1 MPFGAVSALCLMAI
15 GSTANAAA
23 CISLGSPNAGGI
35 PAEGCSIGGTES
47 NFTNL
52 TDSASDAAILW
63 SGTTHT
69 VPDNIN
75 DDEDHVAAALDHIFN
90 QFVDVERLVRL
101 DSGLSGGDL
110 TITPTNGS
118 PMLGGFT
125 TFNWEYSGLETLSLL
140 TMKAGTAVIILDI
153 EGLTSGSGANTLIF
167 NNPGTEALKIS
178 HVSIWTGPLPDGP
191 PGGPN
196 PTDADEPAAIALAAA
211 GLLGVA
217 WMRRRR
223 SAK

>member
-75 DDEDHVAAALDHIFN
+75 DDEDHVEAALDHIFN

-101 DSGLSGGDL
+101 DSGLSGRRPYHNTDQRL
-110 TITPTNGS
+110 TNARWFYDVQ
-118 PMLGGFT
+118 LGIL
-125 TFNWEYSGLETLSLL
+125 WPRD
-140 TMKAGTAVIILDI
+140 AVI
-153 EGLTSGSGANTLIF
+153 
-167 NNPGTEALKIS
+167 
-178 HVSIWTGPLPDGP
+178 
-191 PGGPN
+191 
-196 PTDADEPAAIALAAA
+196 ADYESWN
-211 GLLGVA
+211 GRHHFGH
-217 WMRRRR
+217 RRVNEWLWCQH
-223 SAK
+223 ADFQ